1 MEEQFL
7 IFKSEKYTRENI
19 INALKDIDNN
29 KYELSCTYFM
39 RYALVYNKKEY
50 PIKQICECLAR
61 NRGKIITSYDF
72 NCNEN
77 LRQRFI
83 KLGFNVIDYKREIE
97 IPDNSINFYLCCQ
110 EENYEIERKQNIL
123 KTDAISPHHTRTK
136 IMELKKGDIILHYV
150 NSKIIAKS
158 IVLNEYCEIKRDK
171 DTCREVKVK
180 YEDIDK
186 PLSLEKIRELLND
199 KDDKFIKPFYRRTGR
214 IDGPQ
219 GYLHPIKKE
228 LFNLLISNI
237 NISNTDQNGE
247 KTMANGNNTYKT
259 TLNQILYGPPGTG
272 KTYNTVVKAMSIING
287 IDYQTIDEEKDNY
300 VDDEKYKQLKEDFN
314 TYKEQGRIEFITF
327 HQSYSYEEFVE
338 GIKPYIPNEVWK
350 ENEEQLEVR
359 EKNNNLPEVKYI
371 GHKGIF
377 KDICHRAEKAEVMP
391 TVEDKYN
398 YFKYLFDKEQLGT
411 FHTDK
416 GLDYIISKFDD
427 KTFEISRIG
436 GTPNSCTTEKFK
448 NAVMLECD
456 DLTSANLREKAGVG
470 NGLEMNIVELRNYIR
485 QLEVPP
491 EFINKKAPY
500 VLIIDEINRG
510 NISKIF
516 GELITLI
523 EPDKRIGAEHE
534 LRVTLPYSQQKDFGV
549 PQNLYII
556 GTMNT
561 SDRSI
566 ASVDIALRR
575 RFKFVEMMPK
585 EDVVG
590 SCIIKF
596 SKEET
601 NLQEIFKK
609 LNQRICA
616 LLDRDHQIGH
626 SYFKDVETVTDL
638 KDVWFDCVMPLLN
651 EYFYCDWEK
660 LQAILGEA
668 EEEKGTSFI
677 QKFKTN
683 DIFAKG
689 TDNPCEEYYD
699 FRKREDYYA
708 NDENAKFIKALENAF
723 STIEKQK
730 DKDDAVAE
738 EKGQ

>member
-7 IFKSEKYTRENI
+7 IFKSEKYTREDI

-29 KYELSCTYFM
+29 KYELSSTYFM

-61 NRGKIITSYDF
+61 NRGIRITSYDF

-83 KLGFNVIDYKREIE
+83 KLGFNVIDIK
-97 IPDNSINFYLCCQ
+97 D
-110 EENYEIERKQNIL
+110 ENYGDTNSSVKYFWVCQKHYEAEKEQGILFSHTKKGSHKRMRELKPNDIVISYDSKLQNIR
-123 KTDAISPHHTRTK
+123 AILT
-136 IMELKKGDIILHYV
+136 
-150 NSKIIAKS
+150 
-158 IVLNEYCEIKRDK
+158 VLDYPNINEDEEFI
-171 DTCREVKVK
+171 EVKVK
-180 YEDIDK
+180 YEELKQIISKTEIID
-186 PLSLEKIRELLND
+186 LFSNCEELREKNY
-199 KDDKFIKPFYRRTGR
+199 PFQYNSEGNFECKSMYLWYFTEN
-214 IDGPQ
+214 
-219 GYLHPIKKE
+219 GYMKIIKKQPMGDKQM
-228 LFNLLISNI
+228 
-237 NISNTDQNGE
+237 TQP
-247 KTMANGNNTYKT
+247 K
-259 TLNQILYGPPGTG
+259 NQILYGPPGTG
-272 KTYNTVVKAMSIING
+272 KTYNTIVKAIKIL
-287 IDYQTIDEEKDNY
+287 DENLYK
-300 VDDEKYKQLKEDFN
+300 KYDSFLSKLKEDKDFKIPEGSEDYADYKKLQTRFN
-314 TYKEQGRIEFITF
+314 ELKEQDRIEFVTF

-338 GIKPYIPNEVWK
+338 GIKPYIINEIWK
-350 ENEEQLEVR
+350 EDKEQLEER
-359 EKNNNLPEVKYI
+359 EKNNNLPDVKYI

-377 KDICHRAEKAEVMP
+377 KDICHKAEKAEVMP

-411 FHTDK
+411 FHTDR
-416 GLDYIISKFDD
+416 GLDYKISKFDD
-427 KTFEISRIG
+427 KTFEISRID
-436 GTPNSCTTEKFK
+436 GTPNSCKIEKFK
-448 NAVMLECD
+448 NAVLLDCD
-456 DLTSANLREKAGVG
+456 DLKSTNLREKAGVG
-470 NGLEMNIVELRNYIR
+470 NGLEMNIIELRNYIR

-491 EFINKKAPY
+491 EFINKKY

-549 PQNLYII
+549 PNNLYII

-575 RFKFVEMMPK
+575 RFKFEEMMPK
-585 EDVVG
+585 EDRIPEKVEDK
-590 SCIIKF
+590 I
-596 SKEET
+596 
-601 NLQEIFKK
+601 NLRNIFKT

-626 SYFKDVETVTDL
+626 SYFIGVDSVDKL

-651 EYFYCDWEK
+651 EYFYGDWEK
-660 LQAILGEA
+660 LQAILGKA
-668 EEEKGTSFI
+668 EGESEHSFI
-677 QKFKTN
+677 QEFKTTG
-683 DIFAKG
+683 IFASNVE
-689 TDNPCEEYYD
+689 NPCETEYYD
-699 FRKREDYYA
+699 FRTREDYYA

-723 STIEKQK
+723 STA
-730 DKDDAVAE
+730 D
-738 EKGQ
+738 